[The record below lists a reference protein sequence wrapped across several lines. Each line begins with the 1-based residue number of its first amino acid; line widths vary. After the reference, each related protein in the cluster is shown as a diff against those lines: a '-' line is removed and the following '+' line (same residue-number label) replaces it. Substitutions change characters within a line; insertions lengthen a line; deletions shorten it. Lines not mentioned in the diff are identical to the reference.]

1 MNKLGVIG
9 GIGQGVMQGLQFVR
23 QLDADKRSDQALQNQ
38 NQELQMRQQAHGYA
52 VAEQD
57 RKGRMLKGYQEI
69 MANPDLTDMERYNK
83 FANEYGKDMTPDE
96 HMAIKKTVEPMIQT
110 FGTDALNRAIATKD
124 LSGIQKV
131 LDLRA
136 PGGKVAFDENGK
148 NLIVS
153 TPDARKTS
161 LDFGGFATAYSLNGW
176 SDQQAAK
183 AKAALDARK
192 AEAEIGRINE
202 QAGYYSRSPQDK
214 FSFGVGGTGTG
225 KGGKK
230 ESDPAEMFSAD
241 YFLERFGVGKDSDK
255 EIRARGDNAYGYYQM
270 LHKSNPAI
278 FSTVDGNERAFRLAR
293 DIDNGTVQREVK
305 FDPSTMRWI
314 RYVTDTQGGRYQLDP
329 GAIEPREYKGP
340 DGKPALEPSVIEQ
353 SEISALQNL
362 AKSKP
367 EQYRLAMQLSQAK
380 ELTTEEL
387 LAASEGKPITSGG
400 KSASISPMLANTAL
414 MIRRRGVEQPK
425 RITSPGGIP
434 RKSLPDTSGYGAGGS
449 KGNSL
454 VGEMF
459 DENIADPVAKF
470 FKDSAA
476 KARAE

>member
-1 MNKLGVIG
+1 MANLGVTG
-9 GIGQGVMQGLQFVR
+9 GIGAGIMQGLQFMR
-23 QLDADKRSDQALQNQ
+23 QREGDARQEQALANQ
-38 NQELQMRQQAHGYA
+38 TELLGMQKQLHGYA

-57 RKGRMLKGYQEI
+57 RKGRMLKGYQEV
-69 MANPDLTDMERYNK
+69 MANPDLTDMERYSK

-96 HMAIKKTVEPMIQT
+96 HLAIKKTVEPMIQT
-110 FGTDALNRAIATKD
+110 FGTDALNRAIKAKD
-124 LSGIQKV
+124 LSGIQMV
-131 LDLRA
+131 LDIRA
-136 PGGKVAFDENGK
+136 PGGRVAFGDDGK
-148 NLIVS
+148 TLVVS

-161 LDFGGFATAYSLNGW
+161 LDFDGFATAYSLNDW
-176 SDQQAAK
+176 SNQQAAK

-192 AEAEIGRINE
+192 TEAEINLKNE
-202 QAGYYSRSPQDK
+202 HAGFYSRSPQDK
-214 FSFGVGGTGTG
+214 LSLGIGGVGGG

-230 ESDPAEMFSAD
+230 DSDPAEMFSAD

-255 EIRARGDNAYGYYQM
+255 ELRARGDNAYGYYQM

-353 SEISALQNL
+353 SEVSALQNL

-367 EQYRLAMQLSQAK
+367 DQYRLAMQLSQAK
-380 ELTTEEL
+380 ELTNDEL

-400 KSASISPMLANTAL
+400 KEATISPMLANTAL

-425 RITSPGGIP
+425 RITTPGGIP
-434 RKSLPDTSGYGAGGS
+434 RKPLPDTSGYGAGGS
-449 KGNSL
+449 KGTSL
-454 VGEMF
+454 AGEVF
-459 DENIADPVAKF
+459 DEYVADPVAKF